1 MAEIEVVAPNL
12 KRRLSGVTAT
22 VVRLIP
28 VQARMIGI
36 VATGPGLPAELPH
49 IPLARAATLPRD
61 RWRVWHARRNTEM
74 ALGLILRHLLR
85 RRYRLLFTSAA
96 QRRHTGFTRWLIR
109 RQDALIATSPQ
120 AASYLERPATVIL
133 HGVDTAIFQPAPR
146 REALRRQLG
155 LDPEAVLIGCFGRVR
170 AQKGVDL
177 LVEAA
182 LRTFPRHPRAQ
193 LIFTGRITPDN
204 RAFADGLIARA
215 DAAGLGDRIRFL
227 GEIPWEDVVRHYQA
241 LDLFAAPARWEGFGL
256 TPLEAMACGV
266 PVVASRVG
274 AYETL
279 IRDGEIVDG
288 QPGIE
293 EIRAWAL
300 STFNLSEGQ
309 LTSYLDTAWA
319 RLNES
324 SNLGSSAAQAGLT
337 AGHVL
342 TGMAIAMFTLFFF
355 LFDGPAIWA
364 WIVRLFPRSARANIV
379 SGGRIAWGQLQAF
392 TRATIDQIPE

>member
-1 MAEIEVVAPNL
+1 MADIEVVAPNL

-36 VATGPGLPAELPH
+36 VATGPGLPPELPH
-49 IPLARAATLPRD
+49 IPLARAASLPRD

-109 RQDALIATSPQ
+109 QQDALIATSPQ

-133 HGVDTAIFQPAPR
+133 HGVDLSVFHPAPDR
-146 REALRRQLG
+146 AALRATLG
-155 LDPEAVLIGCFGRVR
+155 FAPEDIVIGCFGRVR

-182 LRTFPRHPRAQ
+182 LRLFPDRPRAR
-193 LIFTGRITPDN
+193 LILSGRITSDN
-204 RAFADGLIARA
+204 QAFADDLKARIARA
-215 DAAGLGDRIRFL
+215 GLSDRIRFL
-227 GEIPWEDVVRHYQA
+227 GELPWEDVVRNYQA

-256 TPLEAMACGV
+256 TPLEAAACGV
-266 PVVASRVG
+266 PTVAARVG

-279 IRDGEIVDG
+279 IRDGE
-288 QPGIE
+288 
-293 EIRAWAL
+293 
-300 STFNLSEGQ
+300 T
-309 LTSYLDTAWA
+309 
-319 RLNES
+319 
-324 SNLGSSAAQAGLT
+324 GSLVPRDDADALT
-337 AGHVL
+337 AALARWLDDDAGRVAA
-342 TGMAIAMFTLFFF
+342 GAA
-355 LFDGPAIWA
+355 
-364 WIVRLFPRSARANIV
+364 ARAHVAQNHAIEGEARAIV
-379 SGGRIAWGQLQAF
+379 AVYRKLLA
-392 TRATIDQIPE
+392 

>member
-1 MAEIEVVAPNL
+1 MTDASKIEVVAPNL
-12 KRRLSGVTAT
+12 KKRLSGVTAT

-36 VATGPGLPAELPH
+36 VATGPGLPPDVPH
-49 IPLARAATLPRD
+49 IPLSRAATLPRE

-109 RQDALIATSPQ
+109 RQDALVATSPQ

-133 HGVDTAIFQPAPR
+133 HGVDTSVFQPATDR
-146 REALRRQLG
+146 AALRRELG
-155 LDPEAVLIGCFGRVR
+155 LDPDALLIGCFGRVR

-182 LRTFPRHPRAQ
+182 IRVFPHHPRAQ
-193 LIFTGRITPDN
+193 LIFSGRITADN

-215 DAAGLGDRIRFL
+215 KAAGIGDRIRFL
-227 GEIPWEDVVRHYQA
+227 GEIPWEEVVRLYRA

-256 TPLEAMACGV
+256 TPLEAMASGV
-266 PVVASRVG
+266 PVIAARVG

-279 IRDGEIVDG
+279 IRD
-288 QPGIE
+288 E
-293 EIRAWAL
+293 ETGTLIPPDDAPAL
-300 STFNLSEGQ
+300 
-309 LTSYLDTAWA
+309 
-319 RLNES
+319 
-324 SNLGSSAAQAGLT
+324 
-337 AGHVL
+337 
-342 TGMAIAMFTLFFF
+342 
-355 LFDGPAIWA
+355 
-364 WIVRLFPRSARANIV
+364 ARALERWLADDAGREAAGREARRHVENNHAIEGEARAIV
-379 SGGRIAWGQLQAF
+379 AVYRRLLDAC
-392 TRATIDQIPE
+392 P